1 MDLHFD
7 PVTVDWL
14 LAEMAENRDKAKVP
28 NKVYSM
34 YSMYE
39 QALEGGLCSRGK
51 DEHGHGH
58 GQCLHGHLA
67 VGGGKGTAG
76 AGAGAGAGQ
85 ADVHVRAGGISTAA
99 AAPAAAGQHNVLGT
113 PALLH
118 TFNMQPEL
126 LLPQATASG

>member
-7 PVTVDWL
+7 PVTVGWL
-14 LAEMAENRDKAKVP
+14 LSEMAENRDKAKVP

-39 QALEGGLCSRGK
+39 QALEGGLCSHGK

-67 VGGGKGTAG
+67 SGGGKGAS
-76 AGAGAGAGQ
+76 GAGAGQ
-85 ADVHVRAGGISTAA
+85 ADVHARAGGIATGAA
-99 AAPAAAGQHNVLGT
+99 SAAGQHNVLGT

-118 TFNMQPEL
+118 TFNLQPEL